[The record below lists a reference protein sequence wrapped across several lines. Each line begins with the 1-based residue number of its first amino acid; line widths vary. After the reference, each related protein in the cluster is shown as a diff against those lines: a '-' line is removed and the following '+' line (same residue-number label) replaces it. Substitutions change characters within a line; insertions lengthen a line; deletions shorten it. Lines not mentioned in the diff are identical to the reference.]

1 MLEIEFQIIKILLLN
16 GPEIILENNY
26 KNKKIRIVL
35 KYSTLFFKIYKAKL
49 WNIWY
54 NIFKKVFIQK

>member
-16 GPEIILENNY
+16 VPEIILENNY

-49 WNIWY
+49 
-54 NIFKKVFIQK
+54 